1 MRKWLGMNAPGDNCF
16 NRRPAMSD
24 VGVEELAEILE
35 KDNEWLAEHY
45 NEMIRKYPGKT
56 IAVHDGEVVAVGDR
70 EIEDYCATRQ
80 NSVGPLILDI
90 PHPDDL
96 MPFII

>member
-1 MRKWLGMNAPGDNCF
+1 
-16 NRRPAMSD
+16 MSE

-35 KDNEWLAEHY
+35 KDNEWLADHY

-70 EIEDYCATRQ
+70 EIEDYCAARQ
-80 NSVGPLILDI
+80 GTVGPLILNI
-90 PHPDDL
+90 PHPDDM
-96 MPFII
+96 MPFVI

>member
-1 MRKWLGMNAPGDNCF
+1 
-16 NRRPAMSD
+16 MSE

-56 IAVHDGEVVAVGDR
+56 IAVNDGEVVAVGDR
-70 EIEDYCATRQ
+70 EIEDYCTARQ
-80 NSVGPLILDI
+80 GAVGPLILNI
-90 PHPDDL
+90 PHPDNM